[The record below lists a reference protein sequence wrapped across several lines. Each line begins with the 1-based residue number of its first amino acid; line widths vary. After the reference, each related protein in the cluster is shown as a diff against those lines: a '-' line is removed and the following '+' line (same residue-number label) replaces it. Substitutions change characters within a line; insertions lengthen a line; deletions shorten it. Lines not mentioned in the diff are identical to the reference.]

1 MLPPWL
7 PSTVFG
13 TDAVP
18 LEELINEPL
27 ACIVVRFEAGRI
39 EPLSFRWKT
48 REFTV
53 KRVLSSRY
61 DRTAKPNRTIISVA
75 GATGEVMEL
84 FRREGEAVWI
94 LSRLQTD

>member
-1 MLPPWL
+1 
-7 PSTVFG
+7 VG

-27 ACIVVRFEAGRI
+27 ASVVVRFEAGRV

-53 KRVLSSRY
+53 KQVLSSRY
-61 DRTAKPNRTIISVA
+61 DRLSRPNRTIISMAVT
-75 GATGEVMEL
+75 TGEVMEL